1 MVKES
6 AYQCRRQGSIPG
18 LASYPGEGNGSC
30 STLAW
35 EISWTEDPGRLQ
47 SWRDKRVGHNLV
59 DKQQQQPCILGVHRL
74 RMVLKVENITQL
86 NTF

>member
-18 LASYPGEGNGSC
+18 LASSPGEGNGSS

-35 EISWTEDPGRLQ
+35 EIPWTEDPGRLQ
-47 SWRDKRVGHNLV
+47 SWCDKRVGHNLV
-59 DKQQQQPCILGVHRL
+59 AKQQQPCIMGVHRL